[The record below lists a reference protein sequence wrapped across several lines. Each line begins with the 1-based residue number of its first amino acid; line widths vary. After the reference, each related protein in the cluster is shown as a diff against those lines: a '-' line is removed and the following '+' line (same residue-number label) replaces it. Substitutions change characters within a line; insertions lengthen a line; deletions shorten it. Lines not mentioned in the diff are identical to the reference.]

1 MTKNLPRRRKTM
13 TTTYQRSTS
22 RTATN
27 SPEPN
32 TKARS
37 KTVRAP
43 ENGRRGTTRCRTK
56 TNSMT
61 MNTPTGPKSGWRS
74 N

>member
-1 MTKNLPRRRKTM
+1 MKTLD
-13 TTTYQRSTS
+13 QRSTS

-37 KTVRAP
+37 KLGRAP
-43 ENGRRGTTRCRTK
+43 ENGRRGTTSCRTK

-61 MNTPTGPKSGWRS
+61 MNTPIGPKSWRRS